1 MSWVVISLGGSVINA
16 TGTPNTEF
24 LKEFAKMLKPIKRN
38 VAVVCGGG
46 KIARDYIKAI
56 ISLGKNY
63 FAADRIAIEET
74 RKNAMLVQEAIGSA
88 CYPNVVT
95 SYEEALLAS
104 SKYSRLVMGGMV
116 PGITTDACAAV
127 LAEALH
133 AERLVNVSNIDGVY
147 TSDPK
152 KDKNAKRIKEMTHEK
167 MVKMAI
173 EQDLRRAGEHFVFD
187 LLACKIAERSNIELR
202 FVDSKIGAIKDA
214 IEGKSAGTTVKG

>member
-1 MSWVVISLGGSVINA
+1 MSWVVVSLGGSVINA
-16 TGTPNTEF
+16 TGNPNTAF
-24 LKEFAKMLKPIKRN
+24 LKEFADMLKNTKRS

-56 ISLGKNY
+56 ISLGKSH

-74 RKNAMLVQEAIGSA
+74 RKNAMLVQEAIGPS

-104 SKYSRLVMGGMV
+104 SKYTRLVMGGMV
-116 PGITTDACAAV
+116 PGITTDACSAV

-133 AERLVNVSNIDGVY
+133 AERLVNVSNIDGIY

-152 KDKNAKRIKEMTHEK
+152 KDRKAKRIKEMSHKK
-167 MVKMAI
+167 MVELAT

-202 FVDSKIGAIKDA
+202 FVNSNIDAIKNA
-214 IEGKSAGTTVKG
+214 IEGKAAGTTVKD